1 MYYTHTAAALTHA
14 PEIVLDIG
22 CNRCHRRYHCRRR
35 RCRHCRHTEQISN
48 IQIFAVP
55 AFPMNW
61 LWLGLGTADKGI
73 EIVATT
79 HSQHVHSVWCT
90 NNRWYGSTATIECIQ
105 DGNAQ
110 SLFLSSFVS
119 FLFFWRFQCDDK
131 GEPFTFVCLSVQLQ
145 KSIDTFATLLALR
158 NSSDFH

>member
-1 MYYTHTAAALTHA
+1 MCYTHTAAALTHA

-35 RCRHCRHTEQISN
+35 CHCRHTEQISN

-73 EIVATT
+73 EIVANNRMYSRWKRTISFPLFVRT
-79 HSQHVHSVWCT
+79 HSYPSSFFGVFNATTRASHS
-90 NNRWYGSTATIECIQ
+90 
-105 DGNAQ
+105 
-110 SLFLSSFVS
+110 LSFVS
-119 FLFFWRFQCDDK
+119 
-131 GEPFTFVCLSVQLQ
+131 PFNYKNQSIHSLRCLRYETLPT
-145 KSIDTFATLLALR
+145 SIRLMRQQTTK
-158 NSSDFH
+158 